1 MVERASVSTYSRRV
15 PSILHISDLHRTSE
29 PRVRN
34 DELLAAISSD
44 AARWETEG
52 IPWPDLIVVS
62 GDIVQGVSLHG
73 GEDDS
78 NIVAQYAEAHEFLRG
93 LAAEFVHA
101 DRSRVVVVPGN
112 HDVHWGRARGA
123 MTRLPECPP
132 RIARTALEADS
143 RVRWNWDDQSA
154 YEITDSELYES
165 RYDHFREFRAEF
177 YAGLD
182 SGPTAHSATDLISAE
197 YPSVGLL
204 VVGFA
209 SWYGNDCFCRVG
221 DIDPA
226 ALAASRKLLADSA
239 APVAVA
245 VWHHSLDGGPHA
257 QDYMDR
263 RAVHRM
269 IDYGFSVGLHGHQH
283 YPGAAPYELR
293 LPNLTS
299 MAIVSAGSLAVGDD
313 ELPAGERRQF
323 NIVEINPDDESITVH
338 VRAMSTAGV
347 FAGSHRD
354 DFGGNTYM
362 TLELPPSPAR
372 PQRATD
378 TQLLDE
384 AMTATALE
392 EYETALEILPR
403 IVDPAHSF
411 RKRQIKIEALSGL
424 GWHEALLDFIRP
436 PQNADE
442 AVRALSLLIDRE
454 RFDEA
459 ESELEAAS
467 GLLDSATARDLAA
480 RIATA
485 RMLS

>member
-1 MVERASVSTYSRRV
+1 MERAYFPTYSHRV
-15 PSILHISDLHRTSE
+15 PAILHISDLHRTSD

-34 DELLAAISSD
+34 DELLAAMSSD

-52 IPWPDLIVVS
+52 IPWPDLVVVS
-62 GDIVQGVSLHG
+62 GDIVQGVSLHE
-73 GEDDS
+73 GEAGS
-78 NIVAQYAEAHEFLRG
+78 NIVAQYAEAHEFLRD
-93 LAAEFVHA
+93 LAAEFVQS

-112 HDVHWGRARGA
+112 HDVHWARAREA
-123 MTRLPECPP
+123 MTRLSECPP
-132 RIARTALEADS
+132 LIARKALEADS
-143 RVRWNWDDQSA
+143 GVRWNWDDQSA
-154 YEITDSELYES
+154 YEITDGELYES

-182 SGPTAHSATDLISAE
+182 SAPAIHTATDLISAD
-197 YPSVGLL
+197 YPSLGLL

-221 DIDPA
+221 EIDPA

-239 APVAVA
+239 APLAVA

-263 RAVHRM
+263 RAIHRL
-269 IDYGFSVGLHGHQH
+269 IDYGFGVGLHGHQH

-299 MAIVSAGSLAVGDD
+299 MAVVSAGSLAVGDD

-323 NIVEINPDDESITVH
+323 NIVEIDPDDESITVH
-338 VRAMSTAGV
+338 VRAMSAAGV

-362 TLELPPSPAR
+362 TLDLPPSPAR

-378 TQLLDE
+378 TQLLDD
-384 AMTATALE
+384 ATTATALE
-392 EYETALEILPR
+392 EYEAALEILPR
-403 IVDPAHSF
+403 IVDPAHAF
-411 RKRQIKIEALSGL
+411 KKRQIKIEALDGL
-424 GWHEALLDFIRP
+424 GRHEELLDFIRP
-436 PQNADE
+436 SQNADD

-459 ESELEAAS
+459 DSELEAAA
-467 GLLDSATARDLAA
+467 GLLDAATARALAA
-480 RIATA
+480 RIAAA